1 MGPIPQH
8 KARAD
13 FVTSFMQVAA
23 FNVLTNNGFPTVE
36 EAVQAAIDSNADV
49 AIVCSTDSTYPEFAP
64 AVTSGIKAV
73 NLV

>member
-23 FNVLTNNGFPTVE
+23 FEVVTNNGFLTVE
-36 EAVQAAIDSNADV
+36 EAVKAALESGADA
-49 AIVCSTDSTYPEFAP
+49 AIVCSTDLLIRNWPQQLR
-64 AVTSGIKAV
+64 KASK
-73 NLV
+73 L